1 MADYFVEIHHDTDSY
16 NGHYDLTEL
25 EAWERYE
32 REIID
37 AVEEVDTIV
46 IGKDGNRIFEYTIDE
61 STYDDYLDLVA
72 NKIATIDEQYKKVC
86 DDHECIATLT
96 IDTPIMCWNDGKDE
110 KTLCRDCWED
120 RWWQTDKNEDNEIE
134 IEEMKEFI
142 KDFPRD

>member
-1 MADYFVEIHHDTDSY
+1 MTHFVEIHHDTGSY
-16 NGHYDLTEL
+16 NGHYDLTEID
-25 EAWERYE
+25 AWERYE

-37 AVEEVDTIV
+37 AVEGVDTIV

-61 STYDDYLDLVA
+61 STIDDYLDLVA

-86 DDHECIATLT
+86 DDYECIATLT
-96 IDTPIMCWNDGKDE
+96 IDTPIMCWNDGTDE

-134 IEEMKEFI
+134 VEEMKEFI
-142 KDFPRD
+142 RDFPRD